1 MSSLTPETI
10 RKLSTEGWKCDD
22 YKNLCPIKEH
32 KGKVNRLVYDP
43 DEDLAEIEFL
53 GNSLVMH
60 IGEIYSK
67 IDKES
72 DKKNLIPPGKFI
84 FFLTKEA
91 VNVPMDIDGILFMNP
106 NYSNM
111 GLLFFTLGH
120 VDPGFHGYLT
130 GAILNMTSKP
140 ILVDRHA
147 GCLFLIFYKLETAT
161 EPIKKFHRY
170 PQLSLSEAKQN
181 QGFSLD
187 PGFAFTKEDF
197 VPKEDLYA
205 LTKGYYIER
214 SEFWT
219 IIIAM
224 LTIFLLFITFV
235 TLLLNN

>member
-10 RKLSTEGWKCDD
+10 IELSTKGWKCDD

-32 KGKVNRLVYDP
+32 KGKVNKLVYYP
-43 DEDLAEIEFL
+43 DDDLAEIEFL

-72 DKKNLIPPGKFI
+72 DKKIVIPPGKFI

-91 VNVPMDIDGILFMNP
+91 VNMPMDIDGTLFMNP
-106 NYSNM
+106 SYSNM

-130 GAILNMTSKP
+130 GAILNMTHKP
-140 ILVDRHA
+140 ILVDRHV
-147 GCLFLIFYKLETAT
+147 GCLFLIFYKLEKPTK
-161 EPIKKFHRY
+161 PIKKFHRY
-170 PQLSLSEAKQN
+170 PQLSLSEARIN

-187 PGFAFTKEDF
+187 PGFALTKSDF
-197 VPKEDLYA
+197 VTRKELFTWIGIMIA
-205 LTKGYYIER
+205 II
-214 SEFWT
+214 T
-219 IIIAM
+219 IMAI
-224 LTIFLLFITFV
+224 LL
-235 TLLLNN
+235 

>member
-22 YKNLCPIKEH
+22 YKNLCTIKEH
-32 KGKVNRLVYDP
+32 TGKINRLVYDP
-43 DEDLAEIEFL
+43 ADDLAEIEFL

-67 IDKES
+67 IDNES
-72 DKKNLIPPGKFI
+72 NKKIVIPPGKFM

-91 VNVPMDIDGILFMNP
+91 VNMPMDIDGILFMNP

-147 GCLFLIFYKLETAT
+147 GCLFLIFYKLETAA

-170 PQLSLSEAKQN
+170 PQLSLSEANQN

-197 VPKEDLYA
+197 VTKEDLHA
-205 LTKGYYIER
+205 LTRGYYIER

-219 IIIAM
+219 IIGVLI
-224 LTIFLLFITFV
+224 TIFSFIAAIVALLR
-235 TLLLNN
+235 